1 MFISF
6 QLKKNTYVSM
16 NQIVQTILYLGAIQG
31 FLLSIFLFSIKMNI
45 ISNRLLGFLTLIW
58 GIIIA
63 AFALQAEGMY
73 VQFPHLLKVFD
84 QLLFFIFPLLYLQV
98 KYLISNYKQFSPK
111 DLFHFMPWLIIVLLN
126 SDFYLSS
133 GEEKFLLLDNLN
145 LYHKILDMV
154 SSEII
159 AIQGVIYSII
169 ALRLLSKYEQKIKN
183 YLSNIDKII
192 LRIQYLGISL
202 SLFAWIIGIVGIHLE
217 FFNIDIKVDLFIFVY
232 LTLVLII
239 YVISYSAI
247 KSPEIYKLDKKQLHF
262 GLSSIQQK
270 QVLGRNK
277 PISKDAISE
286 IQDEKTI
293 EGLED
298 PIIEEINTK
307 LLHYFEEEKPYLNP
321 ELSLQDLADDLDV
334 KRHQLSNT
342 INQKHQKN
350 FYEFVNQYRVEDVK
364 IRMTDPQNKHLKLI
378 SLAYDAG
385 FNSKASFNRIFKQ
398 FTNMTPSQFI
408 MNKHNSR

>member
-1 MFISF
+1 
-6 QLKKNTYVSM
+6 M

-133 GEEKFLLLDNLN
+133 GEEKFFLLDNLN

-408 MNKHNSR
+408 LNKHNSR

>member
-1 MFISF
+1 
-6 QLKKNTYVSM
+6 M

-58 GIIIA
+58 GILVA

-111 DLFHFMPWLIIVLLN
+111 DLFHFTPWFIIVLLN

-133 GEEKFLLLDNLN
+133 GEEKFFLLDNLS
-145 LYHKILDMV
+145 LYYKTLDMV
-154 SSEII
+154 SNEIV
-159 AIQGVIYSII
+159 AIQGVIYSIL
-169 ALRLLSKYEQKIKN
+169 ALRLLSNYVQKIKN
-183 YLSNIDKII
+183 YQSNVDKMI
-192 LRIQYLGISL
+192 LKIQYLGISL

-217 FFNIDIKVDLFIFVY
+217 FFNIDIKIDLFIFVY

-247 KSPEIYKLDKKQLHF
+247 KSPEIYKLDKKQLLV
-262 GLSSIQQK
+262 GLSSIQHK
-270 QVLGRNK
+270 PVLGRSK
-277 PISKDAISE
+277 PILEDAISE

-293 EGLED
+293 GGLED
-298 PIIEEINTK
+298 PIIEEMNTK
-307 LLHYFEEEKPYLNP
+307 LLHYFEKEKPYLNP

-334 KRHQLSNT
+334 KRHQLSNI

-398 FTNMTPSQFI
+398 ITNMTPSQFI
-408 MNKHNSR
+408 MNKQNS

>member
-1 MFISF
+1 
-6 QLKKNTYVSM
+6 M